1 MMQRAWL
8 PAEPIRG
15 KLLSAARWIV
25 TLLAFW
31 VVLRSID
38 LGAVITAMRRAAPLG
53 LGLIGLVVAGQFA
66 LLVWRWR
73 LVTLVLCGKTLG
85 FSALALLLGHSF
97 LVGQLLPSSV
107 GGDLAR
113 AALLSRSTGA
123 LAAARSVICDRLL
136 GFVGLAVI
144 VLPTIPVIVAMIG
157 GRAPFLMLTVGA
169 LGTAA
174 AVALIMSYSL
184 YFRVQWLARHLAT
197 VAGDLLVTLR
207 SGRLGLMTMALG
219 IGANLLGVL
228 LIYVISWTIG
238 ANLQALDCLVL
249 VPPALLVSALPISLG
264 GWGVREGAL
273 VGAFSLIHADPAGVA
288 ATSLIFGLT
297 TPLVGAVTAA
307 IVLLAGWR
315 DVPKDSRCVG

>member
-8 PAEPIRG
+8 PAEPLRG
-15 KLLSAARWIV
+15 KLLAAARWMV

-38 LGAVITAMRRAAPLG
+38 LGTVITAMRRAAPLG
-53 LGLIGLVVAGQFA
+53 LGSIGLVVAVQFA

-123 LAAARSVICDRLL
+123 LAAVRSVICDRLL

-144 VLPTIPVIVAMIG
+144 LLPTIPVIVAMIG
-157 GRAPFLMLTVGA
+157 GRAPFLMLTVGV

-184 YFRVQWLARHLAT
+184 YSGSVAR
-197 VAGDLLVTLR
+197 
-207 SGRLGLMTMALG
+207 
-219 IGANLLGVL
+219 
-228 LIYVISWTIG
+228 
-238 ANLQALDCLVL
+238 
-249 VPPALLVSALPISLG
+249 
-264 GWGVREGAL
+264 
-273 VGAFSLIHADPAGVA
+273 
-288 ATSLIFGLT
+288 
-297 TPLVGAVTAA
+297 TP
-307 IVLLAGWR
+307 
-315 DVPKDSRCVG
+315 SRHPCR